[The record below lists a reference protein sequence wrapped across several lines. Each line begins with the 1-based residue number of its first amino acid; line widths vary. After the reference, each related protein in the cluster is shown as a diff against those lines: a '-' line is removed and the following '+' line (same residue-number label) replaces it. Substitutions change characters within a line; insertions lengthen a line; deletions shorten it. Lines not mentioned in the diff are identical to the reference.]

1 MAVTVKLMGGLGN
14 QLFGYFAGLYVAKKL
29 ETNLVLDVYQQ
40 KHNHHQGS
48 SISDFRLEGQLNTSY
63 STEEFVHKSLGL
75 FPPQFEKASQQINK
89 LLRVHVSQKVGFDE
103 TLTSL
108 TDPITLRGYF
118 QTYRYF
124 LSPPI
129 SPSQR
134 VLSLQNP
141 SRWFLELEKVAI
153 ATKPTVIHVRRGDY
167 TSSLNTPQGV
177 LSKDYYLAGLEII
190 SKGQKRAAEVWV
202 FSDSLDEVRSEFGT
216 AGQSFRFIET
226 PVNATA
232 AETMKI
238 MSLASGIV
246 ISNSTFSYWAAML
259 GQIPD
264 VVFPEKWFRL
274 ADDPED
280 LCPPNWQKSESL
292 WR

>member
-40 KHNHHQGS
+40 KYNHHQGS

-108 TDPITLRGYF
+108 TDPITLRGYY

-167 TSSLNTPQGV
+167 TLSLNTPQGV

-190 SKGQKRAAEVWV
+190 SKGQKSAAEVWV

-216 AGQSFRFIET
+216 AGQSFRYIET
-226 PVNATA
+226 PVDAAA

-259 GQIPD
+259 GQIPE
-264 VVFPEKWFRL
+264 VVSPEKWFRL

>member
-1 MAVTVKLMGGLGN
+1 VAVTVKLMGGLGN
-14 QLFGYFAGLYVAKKL
+14 QLFGYFAGLYVANKL
-29 ETNLVLDVYQQ
+29 KTNLVLDVYQQ

-48 SISDFRLEGQLNTSY
+48 SISDFHLEGQLIKPGGVG
-63 STEEFVHKSLGL
+63 EFAFSSLGL
-75 FPPQFEKASQQINK
+75 FPPQFETAKQKIK
-89 LLRVHVSQKVGFDE
+89 KFLKVHVSQQVGFDE
-103 TLTSL
+103 ALSRL

-124 LSPPI
+124 LSPQI

-141 SRWFLELEKVAI
+141 SRWFLELEKAAI
-153 ATKPTVIHVRRGDY
+153 ATKPIVIHVRRGDY

-177 LSKDYYLAGLEII
+177 LSKDYYLAGLETI
-190 SKGQKRAAEVWV
+190 SKGQRSVAEVWV
-202 FSDSLDEVRSEFGT
+202 FSDSLDEVRGEFGT
-216 AGQSFRFIET
+216 GGQSFRYIET
-226 PVNATA
+226 PINATA
-232 AETMKI
+232 AETMTI

-259 GQIPD
+259 GQVPE
-264 VVFPEKWFRL
+264 VVSPKKWFRL